1 MSDEGKVKTTEA
13 NLRSRRDLLRAGG
26 LGVIGLSLARR
37 LRAEGAAGPQ
47 STSSGSTLSPIKSC
61 ILIFYYGGPSHI
73 DLWDMK
79 PDAPSSV
86 RGEFKSI
93 ATRVPGVQICEHLPG
108 YARVMDRVALIRS
121 LHHGMRDHNA
131 ASVEALCGRAPPQ
144 GDVTLL
150 ADDAN
155 SYPSY
160 GALVSYLMP
169 KEGRVPPHVTL
180 PHVMYRDV
188 KLPGQSPGFLGSAYG
203 PFQVL
208 RDPNSPDFRVAQL
221 ELPEHVSLARLENRW
236 SLLRTMSQRE
246 GDFEQMAGA
255 KSVEANYERAL
266 GLLRSEALRRSFDI
280 SQEDPRTRDRYGR
293 NKHGQSV
300 LLARRLVESGV
311 RFVNVNNR
319 ELNGSRNWD
328 THFKNFGPLK
338 DSLLPPADLAF
349 SALIEDL
356 ETRGLLDSTLVIAMG
371 EFGRTPQINKHGA
384 RDHWP
389 YCYSAILAGGGIR
402 GGAVLGSSDKWAAY
416 PVSDP
421 VTPGDLAATLF
432 WRFGLDHTVHI
443 EDLNERPHRLAG
455 GEPLRT
461 LFG

>member
-1 MSDEGKVKTTEA
+1 
-13 NLRSRRDLLRAGG
+13 
-26 LGVIGLSLARR
+26 
-37 LRAEGAAGPQ
+37 
-47 STSSGSTLSPIKSC
+47 
-61 ILIFYYGGPSHI
+61 
-73 DLWDMK
+73 MK

-86 RGEFKSI
+86 RGEFKPI
-93 ATRVPGVQICEHLPG
+93 ATRVPGIQICEHLPR
-108 YARVMDRVALIRS
+108 YAQVMDRVALIRS
-121 LHHGMRDHNA
+121 LHHDMRDHNA

-144 GDVTLL
+144 GDVTIF

-155 SYPSY
+155 SFPSY
-160 GALVSYLMP
+160 GALLSYLLP
-169 KEGRVPPHVTL
+169 EKGRVPPHVML

-188 KLPGQSPGFLGSAYG
+188 KLPGQGPGFLGSAYG

-208 RDPNSPDFRVAQL
+208 RDPNTPEFRVEQL
-221 ELPEHVSLARLENRW
+221 ELPENVSLERLEKRW
-236 SLLRTMSQRE
+236 SLLRKLGNPE
-246 GDFEQMAGA
+246 GDFAKMTGA
-255 KSVEANYERAL
+255 KSVEENYERAV
-266 GLLRSEALRRSFDI
+266 GLLRSETLRHSFDI
-280 SQEDPRTRDRYGR
+280 SQEDPRARDRYGR

-300 LLARRLVESGV
+300 LLARRLVETGV

-319 ELNGSRNWD
+319 QFNGSRNWD

-338 DSLLPPADLAF
+338 DSLLPPADQAF

-402 GGAVLGSSDKWAAY
+402 GGAVHGSSDKWAAH

-432 WRFGLDHTVHI
+432 WRFGLDHTMHI
-443 EDLNERPHRLAG
+443 QDLNERPHRLAA

>member
-1 MSDEGKVKTTEA
+1 MNTASA
-13 NLRSRRDLLRAGG
+13 NPLSRRELLRGGG
-26 LGVIGLSLARR
+26 LGFIGLSLARL
-37 LRAEGAAGPQ
+37 LRAEGAHKLQ
-47 STSSGSTLSPIKSC
+47 STSPGSTLPTIKSC

-79 PDAPSSV
+79 PEAPSSV

-93 ATRVPGVQICEHLPG
+93 ATRVPGLQICEHLPR
-108 YARVMDRVALIRS
+108 YAQVMDRVALIRS
-121 LHHGMRDHNA
+121 LHHDMRDHNA

-155 SYPSY
+155 SFPSY
-160 GALVSYLMP
+160 GALLSYLMP
-169 KEGRVPPHVTL
+169 EKGRVPPHVML

-188 KLPGQSPGFLGSAYG
+188 KLPGQGAGFLGSAYG

-208 RDPNSPDFRVAQL
+208 RDPNGADFRVDQL
-221 ELPEHVSLARLENRW
+221 ELPENISLDRLENRW
-236 SLLRTMSQRE
+236 SLLRKMGNSE
-246 GDFEQMAGA
+246 GYFAQMAGV
-255 KSVEANYERAL
+255 KSVEANYERAV
-266 GLLRSEALRRSFDI
+266 GLLRSETLRRGFDI
-280 SQEDPRTRDRYGR
+280 SREDPRTRDRYGR

-338 DSLLPPADLAF
+338 DSLLPPADQAF

-389 YCYSAILAGGGIR
+389 YCYSAVLAGGGIT
-402 GGAVLGSSDKWAAY
+402 GGAVHGSSDKWAAH

-432 WRFGLDHTVHI
+432 WRFGLDHTMHI
-443 EDLNERPHRLAG
+443 QDLNERPHRLAG